1 NPDSISSNLRF
12 RCLRVYTVAT
22 RGGSMK
28 KILCVGL
35 FVFLVSVALYS
46 QQRAGKDMSWA
57 FPVKNGDLPPEEPG
71 AKSVPGSTKSYTQPQ
86 IEDLSNPPD
95 WFPEEHP
102 AAPQIVQHG
111 HGDALA
117 CGACHLMS
125 GIGHPESA
133 DMTGF
138 TAEYI
143 RRQM

>member
-1 NPDSISSNLRF
+1 
-12 RCLRVYTVAT
+12 
-22 RGGSMK
+22 MK
-28 KILCVGL
+28 RTLCVAL
-35 FVFLVSVALYS
+35 FISVVSIGVYS
-46 QQRAGKDMSWA
+46 QQRAGADLAWA
-57 FPVKNGDLPPEEPG
+57 FPVKNGDLPPEEAGP
-71 AKSVPGSTKSYTQPQ
+71 KSVPGSAKTYTPAQ

-102 AAPQIVQHG
+102 PAPQIVQHG

-125 GIGHPESA
+125 GVGHPESA

-143 RRQM
+143 RNRWSISRVEREKSRTA